1 MNRRLYKLESK
12 EIKKIM
18 QLFTVLIAV
27 YSLLAAICTLV
38 ELKSSGNAALTL
50 RIILLLIS
58 VLGIIITGII
68 MVGRFYNILF
78 TDEGL
83 LKFSFPVENSE
94 HMRANVTHAMKWMG
108 LQILVVITG
117 ISFSEAFEKGV
128 LFGPVG
134 TYMNRLNSYH
144 DNFRGEFMNAP
155 AAKALTVTIIM
166 LAAFAVIVVN
176 IYISFIFT
184 LIVSNRICGKFD
196 ILQKKGT
203 VLIAGI
209 VMFNVHLLVAEL
221 LTKIENV
228 HNSCFLFAE
237 SGSGIFGPDTPFIGD
252 IDRHVVNILVYGI
265 TAVVMY
271 RISKNILDKK
281 LDI

>member
-27 YSLLAAICTLV
+27 YSLLAAICSMM
-38 ELKSSGNAALTL
+38 EERSYGNAALTL

-58 VLGIIITGII
+58 ALGIIITVI
-68 MVGRFYNILF
+68 MMAGRFYNILF

-83 LKFSFPVENSE
+83 LKISFPVKNSE
-94 HMRANVTHAMKWMG
+94 HMRVNLRLAMMWTG
-108 LQILVVITG
+108 LQILVFIAG

-134 TYMNRLNSYH
+134 MYLNRLNSYH
-144 DNFRGEFMNAP
+144 NNFRGEFMNAP
-155 AAKALTVTIIM
+155 AAKALTAVIIM

-184 LIVSNRICGKFD
+184 LTVSNRICGKFD

-203 VLIAGI
+203 VLISCI
-209 VMFNVHLLVAEL
+209 VMFNIHLLAVEL
-221 LTKIENV
+221 VTKIENAY
-228 HNSCFLFAE
+228 NRNFLFAD
-237 SGSGIFGPDTPFIGD
+237 SGFGIFGADTPFVAD
-252 IDRHVVNILVYGI
+252 IEIPVVNILIYGI